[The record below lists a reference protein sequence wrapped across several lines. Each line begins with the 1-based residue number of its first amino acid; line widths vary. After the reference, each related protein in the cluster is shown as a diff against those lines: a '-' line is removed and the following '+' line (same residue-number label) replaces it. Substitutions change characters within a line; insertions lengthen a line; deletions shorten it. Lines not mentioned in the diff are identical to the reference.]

1 MINKEAE
8 TYQIV
13 PETILDYFKENL
25 TLFKTVSEIRN
36 LRSMN
41 SVCDDVEIILEEL
54 DKYKKEEIDL
64 DEIVGKGDYLWYADP
79 DREKQRAGEC
89 RAVRASGTAVCGA
102 EHEPAGVSGTRD
114 REDGRVTGPGGRNG
128 HLLDRPS
135 G

>member
-36 LRSMN
+36 LRGMN
-41 SVCDDVEIILEEL
+41 SVCSDVEIILEEL

-64 DEIVGKGDYLWYADP
+64 DEIVRNEKVNIDYALKKEIERIDLQGNEILELLNNELP
-79 DREKQRAGEC
+79 PKIEKE
-89 RAVRASGTAVCGA
+89 
-102 EHEPAGVSGTRD
+102 EIK
-114 REDGRVTGPGGRNG
+114 
-128 HLLDRPS
+128 
-135 G
+135 